1 MDYDISD
8 YKAFLI
14 IHNQSHELAL
24 ELSDNQVDSS
34 EYKEN
39 YVDVYKRCLRS
50 SESDSSIHLL
60 QDLESSS
67 VESCGSVNW
76 AYEYGY
82 LEGFAV
88 TCSLFVNNS
97 HGGSRIGSGRKKLA
111 PTKQIRVDE
120 NLAASFKSISDAY
133 RSLDSEGQ
141 IELLRLL
148 HDSFS
153 SKTNL

>member
-8 YKAFLI
+8 YKAFLL
-14 IHNQSHELAL
+14 IHNKAHELAL

-39 YVDVYKRCLRS
+39 YVDVYKRYLRS
-50 SESDSSIHLL
+50 SESDSAICFLKE
-60 QDLESSS
+60 LESFSI
-67 VESCGSVNW
+67 EACGSVVW
-76 AYEYGY
+76 SYEYGF
-82 LEGFAV
+82 LEGWAI
-88 TCSLFVNNS
+88 TCSLFSKNS
-97 HGGSRIGSGRKKLA
+97 HGGSRTGSGRKKLA

-120 NLAASFKSISDAY
+120 NLAGSFKSISDAY
-133 RSLDSEGQ
+133 RSLDADGQ